1 MTTVE
6 IWGARAGQTQTRLFE
21 EIRKSRDAG
30 LRVLLLVPEQY
41 TLQAERE
48 LIEHLHLPGL
58 LDLDVLSPR
67 RLGRRI
73 RESAGHS
80 SKAALDESG
89 RRMALAQALSL
100 REEELRYYRRVA
112 LSPGLPEK
120 LSTLL
125 TDFQRTGMTSEEFA
139 AYTDTLPS
147 GALKAKAH
155 DLLLLWQTYDE
166 LVAERFQDEV
176 MQQFELLARLP
187 ESGLTRGA
195 AVFVWQFDMLP
206 TPLCFLLSAAA
217 KECARMV
224 VAFTMDK
231 LDALDGHVFSS
242 QRRSAAELSST
253 LRQGGI
259 PVQWKWLPSEPDGR
273 DDALRHL
280 EAHLFARDG
289 VIYPGDASALT
300 LHAAA
305 NPYAEAAFAAQ
316 TLQSWHERGIAWQ
329 YMAVALSDTQSMAG
343 ILAVTLQSAGIPC
356 YQARKDSAARHGLSR
371 MLVGALRCIS
381 GGFLRTDVLQMA
393 KSGFSAL
400 SREEAD
406 TLENYAITHGINR
419 GKWLRP
425 FSYGDNA
432 DAMDAL
438 RVRLLA
444 PVEALRD
451 ALRRARTA
459 GDSVEAIFRFL
470 EDTGAYDRLMARE
483 EALLSRGM
491 AAEATQNR
499 QVWTIL
505 MTLLDQ
511 LYALLGT
518 QKANQRDLA
527 RFLESGL
534 TGAQIS
540 SLPPQPDTV
549 MIGEAGHLMT
559 GRIDALLVMGMQDGA
574 LGSTADSLLS
584 ETERRTLSDLAQRAI
599 GLTQEETS
607 ALRQSDFYRTL
618 SLPRRYLTV
627 TCSQGGQDGTAL
639 RPAGLLEDMMRMFPK
654 MAVSGGVLASDAAPL
669 SPAMALDA
677 LPGHLRRAIET
688 DSPLPEQWANVL
700 RWLYADP
707 EWHSRCQAMLDALTR
722 HGTAMFLSREHTR
735 RLFTQ
740 DKVSVSRLEGF
751 AQCPYRHFVNYG
763 LKPVIRQEY
772 TFDPADVGDFYHAAM
787 EGYAAAALKDPDFP
801 DLPDEK
807 IHALMD
813 EVLLPLTAEWANG
826 ALSETPSL
834 RLQGDKYRRTVHRAA
849 WMFTHHAQHSRFRT
863 VGEEVVF
870 GEENGLPP
878 VVLTLQDGR
887 RIALRGKIDR
897 IDRWEG
903 DKGVYLLVSDYKS
916 SRRDIDP
923 TRLWYGLQLQLMLYL
938 QAACA
943 GMAGNPAG
951 AFYFTIQDP
960 MVDAEDIKEAAEK
973 AIAKKLHL
981 KGVVLADVEV
991 VDALDC
997 DPGYSFTKV
1006 FTKDEQIAAAA
1017 DAYTPEQMAFLLD
1030 HAKKMAAELAD
1041 RIRSGEISP
1050 SPAAIEDWNA
1060 CQWCDYAAVCKFD
1073 ASIPGHEKRELPVL
1087 DREELLTRM
1096 ANDTHAPKDDGGT
1109 APQKR

>member
-6 IWGARAGQTQTRLFE
+6 IWGARAGQTQTPLFE
-21 EIRKSRDAG
+21 EIRRSRAAG
-30 LRVLLLVPEQY
+30 HRVLLLVPEQY

-48 LIEHLHLPGL
+48 LIDSLHLPGL

-80 SKAALDESG
+80 KKAALDESG
-89 RRMALAQALSL
+89 RRMALAQALSMQQ
-100 REEELRYYRRVA
+100 EELRYYRRVA
-112 LSPGLPEK
+112 LSAGLPEK

-125 TDFQRTGMTSEEFA
+125 MDFQRTGMTSEEFA
-139 AYTDTLPS
+139 AYADALPS

-155 DLLLLWQTYDE
+155 DLLLLWQTYDA
-166 LVAERFQDEV
+166 LVAERFQDEPT
-176 MQQFELLARLP
+176 QQFELLERLP
-187 ESGLTRGA
+187 ESGLMRDA

-206 TPLCFLLSAAA
+206 TALCLLLASAA

-224 VAFTMDK
+224 VAFTMEK
-231 LDALDGHVFSS
+231 ADALDGHVFSS
-242 QRRSAAELSST
+242 QRRSAMELT
-253 LRQGGI
+253 DWMRQGGI

-273 DDALRHL
+273 DAALRHL

-289 VIYPGDASALT
+289 AVYAGDASALT

-329 YMAVALSDTQSMAG
+329 YMAIALADTQAMSG

-381 GGFLRTDVLQMA
+381 GGFLRADVLQMA

-400 SREEAD
+400 NREEAD

-419 GKWLRP
+419 TKWLHP
-425 FSYGDNA
+425 FSYGNDAA
-432 DAMDAL
+432 DMEQL
-438 RVRLLA
+438 RLRLLS
-444 PVEALRD
+444 PVESLRN

-470 EDTGAYDRLMARE
+470 EDTKAYDRLMARE
-483 EALLSRGM
+483 EALLARGM

-505 MTLLDQ
+505 MTMLDQ

-574 LGSTADSLLS
+574 LGSAADSLLS

-599 GLTQEETS
+599 GLTQQETS

-618 SLPRRYLTV
+618 SLPRRFLTV
-627 TCSQGGQDGTAL
+627 TCSQGGQDGSAL
-639 RPAGLLEDMMRMFPK
+639 RPAGLLEDMMQLFPRMT
-654 MAVSGGVLASDAAPL
+654 VSGGVLAQDDAPL

-677 LPGHLRRAIET
+677 LPIHLRRAVET
-688 DSPLPEQWANVL
+688 NSPLPEQWANVL

-707 EWHSRCQAMLDALTR
+707 EWHSRCQAMLDALSR
-722 HGTAMFLSREHTR
+722 HGTALFLSRDHTR

-751 AQCPYRHFVNYG
+751 AQCPYRHFVDYG
-763 LKPVIRQEY
+763 LKPVIRREY
-772 TFDPADVGDFYHAAM
+772 AFDPADVGDFYHAAM
-787 EGYAAAALKDPDFP
+787 EGYAAAALKEPDFP

-813 EVLLPLTAEWANG
+813 EVLLPLTAAWAEG

-943 GMAGNPAG
+943 GLDGNPAG

-960 MVDAEDIKEAAEK
+960 MVDTEDIKEVAER
-973 AIAKKLHL
+973 AIARKLHL
-981 KGVVLADVEV
+981 KGVVLADVDV
-991 VDALDC
+991 VEALDSEQ
-997 DPGYSFTKV
+997 GYSFAKV
-1006 FTKDEQIAAAA
+1006 FTGDEETAKSAN
-1017 DAYTPEQMAFLLD
+1017 AYTPEQMAALLA
-1030 HAKKMAAELAD
+1030 HAQRMAAELSD
-1041 RIRSGEISP
+1041 RIRSGEISA
-1050 SPAAIEDWNA
+1050 SPAVIDDWSA
-1060 CQWCDYAAVCKFD
+1060 CQWCDCAAVCKFD
-1073 ASIPGHEKRELPVL
+1073 PSIPGHEKRELPTL
-1087 DREELLTRM
+1087 DRQELLTRM
-1096 ANDTHAPKDDGGT
+1096 ANDTNASEPASGVS
-1109 APQKR
+1109 PQKR

>member
-6 IWGARAGQTQTRLFE
+6 IWGARAGQTQSRLFE
-21 EIRKSRDAG
+21 EIRKCREAG
-30 LRVLLLVPEQY
+30 QRVLLLVPEQY

-48 LIEHLHLPGL
+48 LLEQLHLPGL

-80 SKAALDESG
+80 PKAALDESG

-100 REEELRYYRRVA
+100 KQEELHYYRRVA

-125 TDFQRTGMTSEEFA
+125 MDFQRTGLSSEEFA
-139 AYTDTLPS
+139 AYAEELPS

-155 DLLLLWQTYDE
+155 DLLLLWQTYDM
-166 LVAERFQDEV
+166 LIAERFQDEPT
-176 MQQFELLARLP
+176 QQFELVERLP
-187 ESGLTRGA
+187 ESGLMRDA
-195 AVFVWQFDMLP
+195 AVFVYQFDMLP
-206 TPLCFLLSAAA
+206 TPLCILLATAAP
-217 KECARMV
+217 ECTRMV

-231 LDALDGHVFSS
+231 DTASDGHVFAS
-242 QRRSAAELSST
+242 QRRSAAELT
-253 LRQGGI
+253 GWLRQRGI

-273 DDALRHL
+273 DEALRHL

-289 VIYPGDASALT
+289 AVYPGDASALT

-316 TLQSWHERGIAWQ
+316 TLQSWHERGIPWQ
-329 YMAVALSDTQSMAG
+329 YMAVALADAQSMAG

-381 GGFLRTDVLQMA
+381 GGFLRADVLQVA
-393 KSGFSAL
+393 KSGFSSL
-400 SREEAD
+400 TRDEAD
-406 TLENYAITHGINR
+406 SLENYAITHGINR

-425 FSYGDNA
+425 FPYGDDAA
-432 DAMDAL
+432 DMDEL
-438 RVRLLA
+438 RVRLIS
-444 PVEALRD
+444 PVQALRD
-451 ALRRARTA
+451 ALRRAKTA

-470 EDTGAYDRLMARE
+470 EDTNAYDRLMARE

-511 LYALLGT
+511 LYALLST

-527 RFLESGL
+527 RFVESGL
-534 TGAQIS
+534 TGASIS

-584 ETERRTLSDLAQRAI
+584 ETERRTLCDLAQRAI
-599 GLTQEETS
+599 GLTQQETC

-618 SLPRRYLTV
+618 SLPRRFLTV
-627 TCSQGGQDGTAL
+627 TCSQGGQDGTAF
-639 RPAGLLEDMMRMFPK
+639 RPAGLLEDMTQLFPH
-654 MAVSGGVLASDAAPL
+654 MVVSGGVLANDVAPL

-677 LPGHLRRAIET
+677 LPHHLRQAVDT
-688 DSPLPEQWANVL
+688 DTPLPEQWANVL
-700 RWLYADP
+700 RWLYFDP
-707 EWHSRCQAMLDALTR
+707 EWHSRCQAVLDALNR
-722 HGTAMFLSREHTR
+722 HGTAIFLSRDHTR

-740 DKVSVSRLEGF
+740 DKVSISRLEGF

-763 LKPVIRQEY
+763 LKPVIRREY
-772 TFDPADVGDFYHAAM
+772 EFDPADVGDFYHAAM
-787 EGYAAAALKDPDFP
+787 EGYAALALKEPDFP

-813 EVLLPLTAEWANG
+813 TVLLPLTTAWADGPLN
-826 ALSETPSL
+826 ETPSL
-834 RLQGDKYRRTVHRAA
+834 RLQGEKYRRTVHRAA

-870 GEENGLPP
+870 GEEDGLPP
-878 VVLTLQDGR
+878 VVLTLHDGR
-887 RIALRGKIDR
+887 KIALRGKIDR

-903 DKGVYLLVSDYKS
+903 DEGVYLLVSDYKS
-916 SRRDIDP
+916 SHRDIDP
-923 TRLWYGLQLQLMLYL
+923 TRLWYGLQLQLLLYL
-938 QAACA
+938 QAACE
-943 GMAGNPAG
+943 GLDGNPAG

-960 MVDAEDIKEAAEK
+960 MVDTADVKESAEK

-981 KGVVLADVEV
+981 KGIVLADVDV
-991 VDALDC
+991 VEALDSN
-997 DPGYSFTKV
+997 PGYSFTKIFNADSSV
-1006 FTKDEQIAAAA
+1006 ASSSDGYTSEEMAA
-1017 DAYTPEQMAFLLD
+1017 LLA

-1041 RIRSGEISP
+1041 RIRSGEITP
-1050 SPAAIEDWNA
+1050 SPAVIRDWNA
-1060 CQWCDYAAVCKFD
+1060 CQWCDCAGVCKLD
-1073 ASIPGHEKRELPVL
+1073 TSIPGHEKRELPPL
-1087 DREELLTRM
+1087 KKQDLLTLM
-1096 ANDTHAPKDDGGT
+1096 ANDTDAPGNEADT
-1109 APQKR
+1109 SP